1 MQGLR
6 LYIGLGLEE
15 LAEELLG
22 GSALLGE
29 EALELLGDLAA
40 SGLVVEA
47 LQ

>member
-1 MQGLR
+1 MRGLG
-6 LYIGLGLEE
+6 LYIGLILEE
-15 LAEELLG
+15 FAEELLG

-29 EALELLGDLAA
+29 ELLELLGDLAA